1 MTSRAGSSRVTCI
14 TCGKEF
20 PGLNQWKSKN
30 HSCIAAL
37 SSMEDLRVFERDQ
50 VLDIETR
57 EASLEAKA
65 KLERWSYEKL
75 APHLELSRVTK
86 SEVLSAYISLTPVQK
101 HALTKHFEFTES
113 ELRWAEYELDWVKDE
128 GRAEKVQANRV
139 IFEEDNNARLEAA
152 KSATSHILLLR
163 GLDPRLVQVTMGI
176 QDKEARRI
184 AIRELLKSLK

>member
-1 MTSRAGSSRVTCI
+1 MTSKAGSSRVTCI

-20 PGLNQWKSKN
+20 TGLNQWKSKN
-30 HSCIAAL
+30 HPCIAAL
-37 SSMEDLRVFERDQ
+37 SSLEDLRVFERDQ

-57 EASLEAKA
+57 GASLEARA
-65 KLERWSYEKL
+65 KLERWAYEKL

-86 SEVLSAYISLTPVQK
+86 SEVLSAYDSLTPIQK
-101 HALTKHFEFTES
+101 HALTKRFEFTES

-128 GRAEKVQANRV
+128 GRPEKIHANRL
-139 IFEEDNNARLEAA
+139 ILEEDKNARLEAA

-163 GLDPRLVQVTMGI
+163 GVDPRLVQVMMGI